1 MPLKVHWAIPVKIH
15 WTSDTPWNI
24 PLINKHMFENAN
36 ESPQEHATENT
47 RGLLRCRFPVC
58 DLLPLKAQIY
68 ELTAAPSRPS
78 EGLRDAIT
86 VSKKA

>member
-1 MPLKVHWAIPVKIH
+1 M
-15 WTSDTPWNI
+15 
-24 PLINKHMFENAN
+24 
-36 ESPQEHATENT
+36 
-47 RGLLRCRFPVC
+47 C